1 MSTSSERA
9 KRGGRR
15 FIAGLLA
22 FFLLMPATAMA
33 GSFFVWGRVYSAF
46 PQTEGDEI
54 PSNPL
59 NSVSDTQ
66 IIGEGLVALTPRNL
80 VKVQVQADD
89 GTELGSFVVNHDGAY
104 LVSFSDPG
112 ASTKSIRLAVDELAT
127 SKRMM
132 TSEPQTVNEWPAEN
146 IRYLLVE
153 EADGAV
159 EIGRGREFAPTVSL
173 PAKYTGIFTRVGKI
187 EVAADVGSVT
197 QHLIDTTTGLAN
209 VPPAVA
215 ADLHIPEYQDAPFGG
230 NLYIFGALSQD
241 LYGLSGI
248 HYRIKVTDLD
258 DASVRYMDSPLVK
271 TLYTVDL
278 TTGTVNA
285 ERKTLGPVTVGTLDN
300 CYELTPLA
308 IGANQFWSF
317 PDLLALWPTGAT
329 NGQFKLEL
337 EIVGLAVPSDFA
349 AIPGYTDLTLRLS
362 NTPAT
367 GKILPFPTI
376 GEPDTARVYLPS
388 SPADHPS
395 GDDLTA
401 TLLGSYP
408 VDYGGTADP
417 TCAILD
423 LSGTSGDRYLAFK
436 LSAYQADGFLRY
448 WHLAYERNDKVGEIL
463 IGKRYDGATDSM
475 VDYITPIRIS
485 SAQSAG
491 DGFQDLFLYLEKDQ
505 LVPTGVTVASPGCAY
520 RFVIRATTRTT
531 DGYHYL
537 RLHYGWDQVLHYL
550 QR

>member
-1 MSTSSERA
+1 M
-9 KRGGRR
+9 
-15 FIAGLLA
+15 
-22 FFLLMPATAMA
+22 
-33 GSFFVWGRVYSAF
+33 
-46 PQTEGDEI
+46 
-54 PSNPL
+54 
-59 NSVSDTQ
+59 
-66 IIGEGLVALTPRNL
+66 
-80 VKVQVQADD
+80 
-89 GTELGSFVVNHDGAY
+89 
-104 LVSFSDPG
+104 
-112 ASTKSIRLAVDELAT
+112 
-127 SKRMM
+127 
-132 TSEPQTVNEWPAEN
+132 
-146 IRYLLVE
+146 
-153 EADGAV
+153 
-159 EIGRGREFAPTVSL
+159 
-173 PAKYTGIFTRVGKI
+173 
-187 EVAADVGSVT
+187 
-197 QHLIDTTTGLAN
+197 
-209 VPPAVA
+209 PPAVA

-337 EIVGLAVPSDFA
+337 EMVGLSVSSDFEPVDA
-349 AIPGYTDLTLRLS
+349 TVLTLRLN
-362 NTPAT
+362 NTAAT
-367 GKILPFPTI
+367 AEILPFPTS
-376 GEPDTARVYLPS
+376 GQPDTARVYLPS

-401 TLLGSYP
+401 TRLGSYP
-408 VDYGGTADP
+408 TDYGGTADP
-417 TCAILD
+417 SCAILD
-423 LSGTSGDRYLAFK
+423 LSGTSGDKYLAFK

-448 WHLAYERNDKVGEIL
+448 WHFAYERNDKVGEIL

-475 VDYITPIRIS
+475 VDYDYDSTHVRIS
-485 SAQSAG
+485 SAQSAA
-491 DGFQDLFLYLEKDQ
+491 DGFEDLYLYLAKDH
-505 LVPTGVTVASPGCAY
+505 LVPTGVPVASPGCAY

-537 RLHYGWDQVLHYL
+537 HYGWDQDLHYL